1 MPTPLSAVLTYNL
14 KVWIAGLSAAL
25 FVPLSIAAAVLDTV
39 TGRDL
44 DTGLAGRVLR
54 ASAELEAA
62 LDIHGEL
69 TDIRLRDAA
78 DGRVATA

>member
-1 MPTPLSAVLTYNL
+1 MPSPLSAVLTYNL

-44 DTGLAGRVLR
+44 ETGLSGRVLR

-69 TDIRLRDAA
+69 TDIRLRTDRPTAA
-78 DGRVATA
+78 